1 MSERYNKEMG
11 DRMKMKLKNILI
23 NMKEK
28 SRIFQYLAFVIKK
41 AHFSLEEKRFL
52 TEPKINDNIRK
63 MKGMFSGKRC
73 FIVATG
79 PSLTLDDL
87 KLISGEI
94 SFGMN
99 SIVKL
104 YNKINWRP
112 TFYGI
117 QDSLVY
123 EKLENIIKKEYSN
136 STNVFVGSNLAKQFE
151 IPSNFVQFPFD
162 HYYHEAER
170 EIGKYFAKF
179 SDDASSVVYD
189 GYSITYSLIEIAVY
203 MGFKE
208 IYLLGCDCNYP
219 SGKKNHFIES
229 GFVDKNAASNPV
241 RMRVGYEKAR
251 EYAGTHGIRIVN
263 CTRGGMLEVYPR
275 ESLET
280 VLNQKVDK

>member
-1 MSERYNKEMG
+1 
-11 DRMKMKLKNILI
+11 MKLKDVLV
-23 NMKEK
+23 NMKAEN
-28 SRIFQYLAFVIKK
+28 RILQYLSFVIKK
-41 AHFSLEEKRFL
+41 AYFFLKEKRFL
-52 TEPKINDNIRK
+52 TEPKVDDNIRK

-87 KLISGEI
+87 KLISDEI

-104 YNKINWRP
+104 YNKIDWRP

-123 EKLENIIKKEYSN
+123 EKLENVIKKEYSN
-136 STNVFVGSNLAKQFE
+136 SANVFVGSNLAKQFE
-151 IPSNFVQFPFD
+151 IPSTFVQFPFD

-179 SDDASSVVYD
+179 SEDASSVVYD

-219 SGKKNHFIES
+219 VGEKNHFVES
-229 GFVDKNAASNPV
+229 GFVDKNASSNPT
-241 RMRVGYEKAR
+241 RMRVGYKKAK
-251 EYAGTHGIRIVN
+251 EYADLHGIKIVN

-280 VLNQKVDK
+280 VLMKK